1 MKVNCKIQ
9 RYSSGE
15 QTINIKF
22 LLFVLNVYIYI
33 YNKSDSKNNYNADDD
48 IEVAGSMD
56 QNSLKQEAMEAVG
69 GGLYLYIYI
78 QTNREKNV
86 RNLTNSKINLWR
98 KIL

>member
-56 QNSLKQEAMEAVG
+56 
-69 GGLYLYIYI
+69 
-78 QTNREKNV
+78 
-86 RNLTNSKINLWR
+86 
-98 KIL
+98 